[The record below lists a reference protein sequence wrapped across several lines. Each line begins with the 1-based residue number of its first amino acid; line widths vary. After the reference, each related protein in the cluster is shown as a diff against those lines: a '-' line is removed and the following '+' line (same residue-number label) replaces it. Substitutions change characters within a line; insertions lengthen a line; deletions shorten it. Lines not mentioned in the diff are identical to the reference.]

1 MEIRNNKNFLL
12 ELLHPKAVFGSM
24 VLKSS
29 AVAVFVRS
37 QRLRI
42 PLQIIMSSLEKY
54 VIMIV
59 AHDILCMPS
68 VVKL

>member
-1 MEIRNNKNFLL
+1 MEIRNNKNLLL
-12 ELLHPKAVFGSM
+12 ESLHLKAVFGSM

-29 AVAVFVRS
+29 AAAVLVLS

-42 PLQIIMSSLEKY
+42 PLQIIMPLLEKY

-59 AHDILCMPS
+59 AHEISRMPS
-68 VVKL
+68 FVKM